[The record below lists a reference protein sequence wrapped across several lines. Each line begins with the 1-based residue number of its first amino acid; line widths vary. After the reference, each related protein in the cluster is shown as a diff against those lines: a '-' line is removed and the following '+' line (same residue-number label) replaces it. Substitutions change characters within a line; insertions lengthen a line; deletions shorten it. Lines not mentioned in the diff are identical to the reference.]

1 MKYKEIEEIAVIYGK
16 KGLILELLEKFH
28 IDRQHDEAILN
39 AILLKGDMKKEV
51 KRFVFKGD

>member
-16 KGLILELLEKFH
+16 KDLILELLEKFY
-28 IDRQHDEAILN
+28 IDRQHDEVRLN